1 MTRRRGGGGGGA
13 PGGLAHVYEG
23 PVVLGELL
31 RKAGSPHGAE
41 EVAAVF
47 RRAHEAG
54 EPRSAVIPGL
64 FPAEPRFDSPDAARR
79 LYANLF
85 GLWDRIAAGLGAHDD
100 APEVVPEPPAPPP
113 LPERGSADGDD
124 LEPELVEGVWRR
136 LAAEPPRELQRLRDR
151 FGNAQP
157 DLLAWL
163 EATPLPDSGGLAA
176 MDLAFEAWA
185 MFDQAFGD
193 RLGAADFAALRAL
206 EAEPPPLEESQPA
219 VAAYSAEQLDLLA
232 DEDPAFG
239 EAERAQVERTVA
251 AMMRSTCAR
260 SGSPKEASSS
270 ATLSSCSLTYAASA
284 GCVSSSGGGS
294 RSSSRRS
301 R

>member
-1 MTRRRGGGGGGA
+1 MTKRRGGGGGRP
-13 PGGLAHVYEG
+13 PGGLGHVYEG

-31 RKAGSPHGAE
+31 RKAGSSHGAA

-64 FPAEPRFDSPDAARR
+64 FSAEPHFETPEDARR

-113 LPERGSADGDD
+113 LPERGSAEGDD

-136 LAAEPPRELQRLRDR
+136 LAAETPRDLQRLRDR
-151 FGNAQP
+151 FANGQP

-176 MDLAFEAWA
+176 MDLAFETWA

-193 RLGAADFAALRAL
+193 RLGIVDYRDLREL
-206 EAEPPPLEESQPA
+206 EREPPSLEETQPA
-219 VAAYSAEQLDLLA
+219 LAAYVAEQLDNLA
-232 DEDPAFG
+232 DEDRAFG
-239 EAERAQVERTVA
+239 LEERAQVERALA
-251 AMMRSTCAR
+251 A
-260 SGSPKEASSS
+260 
-270 ATLSSCSLTYAASA
+270 ATAALGDAVRQPS
-284 GCVSSSGGGS
+284 
-294 RSSSRRS
+294 
-301 R
+301 

>member
-1 MTRRRGGGGGGA
+1 MTKRHRGGGRGS

-31 RKAGSPHGAE
+31 RRAGSPHDAE

-54 EPRSAVIPGL
+54 EPRSAVIPGHV
-64 FPAEPRFDSPDAARR
+64 PAEPRFDSPDAARR

-113 LPERGSADGDD
+113 LPERGSAEGDD
-124 LEPELVEGVWRR
+124 LEPEVVEGVWRR
-136 LAAEPPRELQRLRDR
+136 LAAETPRELQRLRDR
-151 FGNAQP
+151 FANAQP

-185 MFDQAFGD
+185 MFDQAFGE
-193 RLGAADFAALRAL
+193 RLAAIDYRDLRELEREPPAL
-206 EAEPPPLEESQPA
+206 EETQPA
-219 VAAYSAEQLDLLA
+219 LAAYVAEQLDNLA
-232 DEDPAFG
+232 DEDAAFG
-239 EAERAQVERTVA
+239 PAERAQVERVLA
-251 AMMRSTCAR
+251 AT
-260 SGSPKEASSS
+260 
-270 ATLSSCSLTYAASA
+270 AAALGDAVRQPS
-284 GCVSSSGGGS
+284 
-294 RSSSRRS
+294 
-301 R
+301 

>member
-1 MTRRRGGGGGGA
+1 MTRRRGGGSGGP
-13 PGGLAHVYEG
+13 PGGLGHVYEG

-31 RKAGSPHGAE
+31 RKAGSPHDAE

-47 RRAHEAG
+47 RRAHEGG

-64 FPAEPRFDSPDAARR
+64 FPAEPRFDAPEAARR

-113 LPERGSADGDD
+113 LPERGSAEGDD

-136 LAAEPPRELQRLRDR
+136 LAAETPRELQRLRDR
-151 FGNAQP
+151 FANAQP

-193 RLGAADFAALRAL
+193 RLGPVDYRDLRELEREPPAL
-206 EAEPPPLEESQPA
+206 EETQPSLA
-219 VAAYSAEQLDLLA
+219 VYVHEQLDNLA
-232 DEDPAFG
+232 DEDAAFG
-239 EAERAQVERTVA
+239 LEERAQVERALA
-251 AMMRSTCAR
+251 A
-260 SGSPKEASSS
+260 
-270 ATLSSCSLTYAASA
+270 AAAALGDAVRQPS
-284 GCVSSSGGGS
+284 
-294 RSSSRRS
+294 
-301 R
+301 